1 MWPRSDPHFELYLHL
16 LHFSS
21 GRFPYQSVNISK
33 APPWISHICQIL
45 WERVADA
52 FHNWS
57 LHLYTFEMIIRF
69 LIINL
74 QQVLN
79 PQKKCLQHLYS
90 FKIIASSIEHFSL
103 FCTLTYC
110 DCVRMYFIEAR
121 SRQVFINNCKHCS
134 CGNYKVGYSKLC
146 WKITKSRTGSTY

>member
-1 MWPRSDPHFELYLHL
+1 MWPRSDPHFELHLHL
-16 LHFSS
+16 LHFGSE
-21 GRFPYQSVNISK
+21 RVPYASVNISK

-45 WERVADA
+45 WERGADA
-52 FHNWS
+52 FHIWS

-79 PQKKCLQHLYS
+79 PQKKCLRPPYS
-90 FKIIASSIEHFSL
+90 FKLITSSIEHFSF
-103 FCTLTYC
+103 FCTLKYFN
-110 DCVRMYFIEAR
+110 CVQMYFIEAR

-134 CGNYKVGYSKLC
+134 YVNYKVGYWKLC
-146 WKITKSRTGSTY
+146 WKITKSRTLSTY